1 MIHRGKSW
9 NSKTIGKVWFVCKV
23 VVLEPVV
30 LLPVK
35 KLQYYLHFKKV
46 CDPRN
51 FHLNLQLN
59 IRMNPL
65 YLNQKSAQCW
75 IFVVPYNGIW
85 GFHLHLSHLVFIYQF
100 ITKMTVLVELT
111 FLTTAE
117 QVIFIASHNC
127 FKIFWYAVLLK
138 MRGIFCF
145 YLLR

>member
-1 MIHRGKSW
+1 MPYWYTGEKFKQ
-9 NSKTIGKVWFVCKV
+9 KTIGKVWFVCKV

-65 YLNQKSAQCW
+65 YLNQKSDLCW
-75 IFVVPYNGIW
+75 IFVVPYNGLW
-85 GFHLHLSHLVFIYQF
+85 GFHLHLSELFFIYQF
-100 ITKMTVLVELT
+100 ITRTTVLVELT

-117 QVIFIASHNC
+117 QLIFHSISQLFQNILIC
-127 FKIFWYAVLLK
+127 SVT
-138 MRGIFCF
+138 
-145 YLLR
+145 